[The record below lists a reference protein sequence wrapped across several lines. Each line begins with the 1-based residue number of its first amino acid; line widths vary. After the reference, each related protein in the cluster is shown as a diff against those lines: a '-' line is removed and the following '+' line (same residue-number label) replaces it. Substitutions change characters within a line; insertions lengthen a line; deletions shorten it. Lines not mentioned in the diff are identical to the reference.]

1 MSGRE
6 IWIPGDISAAAF
18 FIGGAAIL
26 KGSYLNVLNVGLN
39 PTRRGFIDVLLQMGA
54 DIKILNLREKC
65 GEEIGDI
72 EVRGKNELKGT
83 LVGGELIPRLID
95 EIPMLAVVACFARGQ
110 TLIKDAQELRVKE
123 TDRIKAMSVELRKMG
138 AQIEERK
145 DGMVIEGV
153 KELRGAECN
162 SWQDHRVA
170 MALAIASLCA
180 RGKTK
185 ILDPECIE
193 TSFPDFKE
201 TLKEVI
207 T

>member
-1 MSGRE
+1 M
-6 IWIPGDISAAAF
+6 
-18 FIGGAAIL
+18 
-26 KGSYLNVLNVGLN
+26 
-39 PTRRGFIDVLLQMGA
+39 
-54 DIKILNLREKC
+54 REKC

-95 EIPMLAVVACFARGQ
+95 EIPMLAVVASLARGQ

-145 DGMVIEGV
+145 DGMAIEGV
-153 KELRGAECN
+153 KELRGAQCN
-162 SWQDHRVA
+162 SWRDHRIA

-185 ILDPECIE
+185 ILDAECIE
-193 TSFPDFKE
+193 TSFPDFEE

-207 T
+207 TNMLIITSSHC